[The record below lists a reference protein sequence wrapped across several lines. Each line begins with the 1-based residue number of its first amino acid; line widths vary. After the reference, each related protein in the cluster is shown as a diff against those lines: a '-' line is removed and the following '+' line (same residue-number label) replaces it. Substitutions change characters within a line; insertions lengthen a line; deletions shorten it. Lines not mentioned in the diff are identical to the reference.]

1 MMYNIGMSSEKIK
14 WKLVYYQDRKGRSEV
29 RDFVGERRANE
40 RAKIAAFL
48 KCLQSEGPHLPRP
61 YSDLLEDG
69 IHELRINLSGN
80 QTRVLYFFCYR
91 NFIVL
96 TNVFF
101 KTTSKVPPKEIRKA
115 KKLRTEFLERFDED
129 ALRRIA
135 HGDV

>member
-1 MMYNIGMSSEKIK
+1 MYTIGVGSERIK
-14 WKLVYYQDRKGRSEV
+14 WKLVYYQDKKGRSEV
-29 RDFVGERRANE
+29 RDFVSKRRANE

-48 KCLQSEGPHLPRP
+48 KCLQSEGPRLPRP

-69 IHELRINLSGN
+69 IHELRIKLSGN

-101 KTTSKVPPKEIRKA
+101 KRTSKVPPKEIRKA
-115 KKLRTEFLERFDED
+115 RKLRKEFLERFDEVT
-129 ALRRIA
+129 LRRIA